1 MAQNVT
7 IAGASYLG
15 VPSIEMPKTGGGT
28 AVFVDTSDANAAAG
42 DITKGKT
49 AYVGGTKITGTLE
62 ASSSGGAKE
71 TWVIK
76 SSATGEFATT
86 QISFT
91 SNGQKFTSIG
101 TNYNGL
107 YVVLCYDNNEVAGYD
122 PGSGPYEYEFND
134 DGYRKLTFDTSP
146 AGALLTWLQSNAT
159 KQPDDTAV
167 QDTKALTITSN
178 GTVSVTPDAPYDALK
193 KVDVTVNVASGGGGS
208 AGFKMTFPATT
219 TNWDWVV
226 AADLLLSDGT
236 VKSFSSYS
244 DVSGKTIENVLGIHC
259 VAASSFYILKMTLSE
274 GSVAQCT
281 LAAPQSSAYFITTSN
296 NTTIPRYS
304 GGQTTFWWPLADTV
318 ISSIE
323 MYNTD

>member
-7 IAGASYLG
+7 IAGASYPD

-71 TWVIK
+71 TWVINDN
-76 SSATGEFATT
+76 AAGELVTT

-101 TNYNGL
+101 AVYDGSVFSLL
-107 YVVLCYDNNEVAGYD
+107 YGNNEIAIFT
-122 PGSGPYEYEFND
+122 PGASSGYEFYNEA
-134 DGYRKLTFDTSP
+134 YRKLTFDTP
-146 AGALLTWLQSNAT
+146 PTGALLTWLQSNAV

-167 QDTKALTITSN
+167 QDTKAVTITSN

-193 KVDVTVNVASGGGGS
+193 KVDVTVNV
-208 AGFKMTFPATT
+208 
-219 TNWDWVV
+219 D
-226 AADLLLSDGT
+226 
-236 VKSFSSYS
+236 
-244 DVSGKTIENVLGIHC
+244 
-259 VAASSFYILKMTLSE
+259 AASVSTVTINGNGNDTYAFWLSPDGEFFHTILNSSSNTIIVNQHSPIGLYNMNGLKPDDFYNIEVSSGSLPIVSE
-274 GSVAQCT
+274 NSLVPLDYNIYYAT
-281 LAAPQSSAYFITTSN
+281 DITAS
-296 NTTIPRYS
+296 I
-304 GGQTTFWWPLADTV
+304 TF
-318 ISSIE
+318 
-323 MYNTD
+323 